1 MLGTIGRNYPRRKQ
15 TAPAHRLQLLHV
27 ALLLVRREVR
37 SGFLVKLS
45 LGTTLFLR
53 ALKLFLLD
61 YRRGTFRLR
70 SQAEQLQSS
79 APELLAIAGTY
90 VEVTVCC

>member
-1 MLGTIGRNYPRRKQ
+1 MW
-15 TAPAHRLQLLHV
+15 V
-27 ALLLVRREVR
+27 EVR
-37 SGFLVKLS
+37 SGSVVKLS

-90 VEVTVCC
+90 VEWIVGRRGFQRVGAVAARF